1 MPFRSLVNVVAVVA
15 VALSTCPAAAADAPS
30 AVAPLMRL
38 LQSGRLPEARKG
50 TVVEMICSRGG
61 SDDLAVMLASAT
73 SGEFDEP
80 LILRV
85 LFLLTDA
92 VQIRKVKPSGDLEN
106 IRKLMKL
113 RPGKEGAAIQ
123 LAAVRLAALWKTS
136 GVAEDLQQLTADDSA
151 PDELRNAAIDG
162 LAALGDSSAV
172 GTLKAIATSGK
183 ASSLRFRAAAAMA
196 KLDLQAAAGVA
207 AAALAKAGAG
217 DEVGPLVDAFLVRK
231 GGPEQLA
238 AALASVKLTPDAA
251 KLALR
256 HMYSVGRSDAALSD
270 VLSKAAGIALDQ
282 KPPTPEELQQLISE
296 VAAKGNAERGE
307 AVFRR
312 SDLSCLKCHSI
323 ARAGGQVGPEL
334 SAIGSISPVDYVA
347 NSILV
352 PNLAV
357 KEQFVTRVFTTADGR
372 TITGI
377 VIDRD
382 DQRVNLRDAT
392 GALVTLPTA
401 DIDEEEEGKSLMPQG
416 LTKFLTR
423 DELIDLVKFI
433 SELGRPGPYAIRSV
447 PTVQRWRVLRRLPAE
462 LQGDVPN
469 VEIFREFVLDTPPEA
484 WQSAYGKAQGDLPL
498 SELGKPG
505 QTLFLQG
512 ELKVVEPGEIEI
524 AVTAPKGTQLWIGA
538 EPFDAS
544 APVRRTYASGIHRLT
559 LRSTIDANP
568 QRVIRVEMTK
578 PASSKAQFD
587 VVGGA

>member
-1 MPFRSLVNVVAVVA
+1 MPFRLPLALLTVIAVVFA
-15 VALSTCPAAAADAPS
+15 AFPAPAADAPS
-30 AVAPLMRL
+30 TVAPLMRL

-61 SDDLAVMLASAT
+61 PDDLAVMLASAT

-80 LILRV
+80 LTLKV
-85 LFLLTDA
+85 LTLLADA
-92 VQIRKVKPSGDLEN
+92 VQVRKVVPSGDLES
-106 IRKLMKL
+106 IRKLMKA

-123 LAAVRLAALWKTS
+123 LSAVRLAALWKTS
-136 GVAEDLQQLTADDSA
+136 GVAEELQLITADDSA
-151 PDELRNAAIDG
+151 TDDLRNAAIDG
-162 LAALGDSSAV
+162 LAALGDASAV
-172 GTLKAIATSGK
+172 GTLKAIATSAK
-183 ASSLRFRAAAAMA
+183 SSSLRFRAAAALT
-196 KLDLQAAAGVA
+196 KLDLNAASQTA
-207 AAALAKAGAG
+207 AETLASAAAG

-231 GGPEQLA
+231 GGPEQWA
-238 AALASVKLTPDAA
+238 VALASVKLTPDAA

-282 KPPTPEELQQLISE
+282 KPPTPEELRELIAE
-296 VAAKGNAERGE
+296 VAAKGDAEKGE

-312 SDLSCLKCHSI
+312 SDLSCQKCHSI

-357 KEQFVTRVFTTADGR
+357 KEQFVTRVFATTDGR

-423 DELIDLVKFI
+423 EELVDLIKFI
-433 SELGRPGPYAIRSV
+433 SELGRPGLYAIRSV
-447 PTVQRWRVLRRLPAE
+447 PTVQRWRVLRNLPAE

-469 VEIFREFVLDTPPEA
+469 VEIFREFVLDTPPET
-484 WQSAYGKAQGDLPL
+484 WQSAYGTARGALPL

-505 QTLFLQG
+505 ETLFLQG
-512 ELKVVEPGEIEI
+512 EFKVVDAGEIYV
-524 AVTAPKGTQLWIGA
+524 AVDAPKGTQLWIDA
-538 EPFDAS
+538 EPFDAGAS
-544 APVRRTYASGIHRLT
+544 VRHTFTTGLHRLT
-559 LRSTIDANP
+559 LRTTIDANP
-568 QRVIRVEMTK
+568 QSIIRVEMSK
-578 PASSKAQFD
+578 PAGSKAQFD

>member
-307 AVFRR
+307 TVFRR